1 MQNEN
6 SIKKELK
13 PLGIQWDLE
22 TKKEVA
28 KIGMSTSMAVVVG
41 TSFVMDSKAMRNLH
55 IGAGVALVGFSLWH
69 HLLYQPAK
77 KESSKKHKDI
87 SSSQTQQPALNF
99 QEVYA
104 SMRIE
109 GVLTHEEVEAFEE
122 RLEALLASYA
132 KPSTQLL
139 VDVRGLEKIEAGVI
153 WHDMLQGFGKHPEIS
168 KVAIVG
174 ESKLEKLS
182 ISLTRVFIVKPK
194 IGYFETLEG
203 AKEWLLES

>member
-28 KIGMSTSMAVVVG
+28 KIGMSASMAVVVG

-77 KESSKKHKDI
+77 KEYSKKQKETVA
-87 SSSQTQQPALNF
+87 SQTQQPALNF

-109 GVLTHEEVEAFEE
+109 GILTHEEVEAFEE
-122 RLEALLASYA
+122 RLEALLASYD

-182 ISLTRVFIVKPK
+182 ISLTRAFIVKPK
-194 IGYFETLEG
+194 IGYFETLES
-203 AKEWLLES
+203 AKEWLLEL